1 MTAES
6 SCNTCSSNTC
16 SAKEKGAN
24 ENDAEFQARQAL
36 AARLCRIKHKIV
48 VLSGKGGVGKSTASV
63 NLAAG
68 LAAEGKRVGLLDIDI
83 HGPSIPKLLKIEKAQ
98 VQGSDDGLMPVRV
111 GDNLFVMSIGLLMG
125 GSNDAI
131 IWRGPMKHNAIQQ
144 FLRDVEWGDLD
155 YLIVDCPPGTGD
167 EPLAVVQ
174 LIGDV
179 DSAVVVT
186 TPQELAI
193 ADVRRSIM
201 FCHRLE
207 LPVLGVLENMSGFI
221 CPHCNER
228 VDIFGAGGGK
238 ALAAEMHVDFLGAVP
253 MDLEVVK
260 SGEEGHPVV
269 LAAPEAESAKAFM
282 RVVKRIL
289 DTDEKKQAETQGE
302 Q

>member
-1 MTAES
+1 MTAQDP
-6 SCNTCSSNTC
+6 NKN
-16 SAKEKGAN
+16 A
-24 ENDAEFQARQAL
+24 AEAQAL
-36 AARLCRIKHKIV
+36 SARMGRIKHKIV

-98 VQGSDDGLMPVRV
+98 VQNSDDGLMPVRV

-155 YLIVDCPPGTGD
+155 YMIVDCPPGTGD
-167 EPLAVVQ
+167 EPMSVVQ

-193 ADVRRSIM
+193 VDVRRSIM

-207 LPVLGVLENMSGFI
+207 LPILGVLENMSGFI

-228 VDIFGAGGGK
+228 IDIFGAGGGK

-253 MDLEVVK
+253 IDLEVVK

-289 DTDEKKQAETQGE
+289 DTDKKKQ
-302 Q
+302 